1 MSEKQLEKSEM
12 SSVDFASTALQRY
25 VAPQASGQN
34 IKDRIRIA
42 SRRLGW
48 SFSRT
53 KDVWYADPRVS
64 ISVDEMREIEEAAGI
79 KYGRAEVRTIDDL
92 IAKADALLDGQDAD
106 FHRPFVDAFRAFIGA
121 LDRS

>member
-12 SSVDFASTALQRY
+12 LSVDFASNALQRY
-25 VAPQASGQN
+25 VAPKGSAEN
-34 IKDRIRIA
+34 VKDRIRLA
-42 SRRLGW
+42 ARRTGLT
-48 SFSRT
+48 FSRT
-53 KDVWYADPRVS
+53 KDLWYADPRVS
-64 ISVDEMREIEEAAGI
+64 ISVDEMRVIEEAAGV
-79 KYGRAEVRTIDDL
+79 KYGRAEVRSIDEL

>member
-106 FHRPFVDAFRAFIGA
+106 FHRPFVVAFRAFIGA